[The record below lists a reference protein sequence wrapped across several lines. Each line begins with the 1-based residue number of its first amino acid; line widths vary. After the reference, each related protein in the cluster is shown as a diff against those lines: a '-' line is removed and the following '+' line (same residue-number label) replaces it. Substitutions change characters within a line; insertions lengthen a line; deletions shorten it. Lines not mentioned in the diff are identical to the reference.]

1 MKYAGDEYFLRGTE
15 CDGKPSP
22 PGITIACDD
31 RSGGADAAIAKI
43 YRFTSILS
51 WFEGGYVDVSGYMW
65 GSHPTL
71 YGARTVYSSMGI
83 AGAKSFKVTALQKGY
98 AIDGTVLSPSIPLHC
113 ENLDLLESQD
123 RRFAIADDRR
133 LPAFLG

>member
-1 MKYAGDEYFLRGTE
+1 MLTCQATCG
-15 CDGKPSP
+15 
-22 PGITIACDD
+22 
-31 RSGGADAAIAKI
+31 AAI
-43 YRFTSILS
+43 
-51 WFEGGYVDVSGYMW
+51 
-65 GSHPTL
+65 PTL

-98 AIDGTVLSPSIPLHC
+98 AIDGTVLSLSIPPHC

-133 LPAFLG
+133 QPAFLG